1 MSFVSDYRNLL
12 IKQYWDKPK
21 ARAEIEF
28 KAARYEKI
36 FNWLNSFPI
45 EFDLDNAYGD
55 RLNIIGK
62 IVGVS
67 RIVPSVIP
75 KLAFGFSDNSNS
87 RGFDSKF
94 SPVAD
99 TSPFSSKFSPDYTDL
114 VLDDPN
120 YYLFIK
126 AKIAKNFGS
135 PYLVDINDISIQ
147 DAVNALF
154 DGAAYVVDNYDMSMN
169 LYVSPE
175 YDVFLLKGVMALN
188 LLPKPQGVRY
198 AKVSQAYVDSSFGFS
213 DNSNSKGFS
222 SKFDSALGGFFSTK
236 VI

>member
-1 MSFVSDYRNLL
+1 LSFVSDYRDLL
-12 IKQYWDKPK
+12 IKQYWDKPN

-36 FNWLNSFPI
+36 FNWLNSFPV
-45 EFDLDNAYGD
+45 EFDVDNAYGD
-55 RLNIIGK
+55 RLDIIGK
-62 IVGVS
+62 IVGIDRV
-67 RIVPSVIP
+67 VPSVIP

-94 SPVAD
+94 SSVAD
-99 TSPFSSKFSPDYTDL
+99 TSPFASKFSPDYTDL

-135 PYLVDINDISIQ
+135 PYFIDSDNISIQ
-147 DAVNALF
+147 DAVNTLF
-154 DGAAYVVDNYDMSMN
+154 DGSAYVVDNYDMSMN

-175 YDVFLLKGVMALN
+175 YDVNLLKGVLALN

-198 AKVSQAYVDSSFGFS
+198 AKVSQAYVDGSFGFS

-222 SKFDSALGGFFSTK
+222 SKFDAALGGFFSTK

>member
-36 FNWLNSFPI
+36 FNWLKSFPV
-45 EFDLDNAYGD
+45 EFDVDNAYGD
-55 RLNIIGK
+55 RLDIVGK

-67 RIVPSVIP
+67 RIVPSIIP
-75 KLAFGFSDNSNS
+75 KLAFGFSDNSDA

-99 TSPFSSKFSPDYTDL
+99 TAPFASKFSPDYTDL

-135 PYLVDINDISIQ
+135 PYLVDVNNISIQ
-147 DAVNALF
+147 DAVNTLF
-154 DGAAYVVDNYDMSMN
+154 DGAAYVVDNYNMSIN

-175 YDVFLLKGVMALN
+175 YNIDFLKAILSIG

-198 AKVSQAYVDSSFGFS
+198 AKISQAYIDDGFS
-213 DNSNSKGFS
+213 FSSNQNGKGFG
-222 SKFDSALGGFFSTK
+222 SKSDSAIGGYFSTK